1 MASGPEGEPA
11 GPRAKRLR
19 GPGSEILRLLSYG
32 SVRALRQLG
41 DGGRRP
47 SRIRVPSTTFHNH
60 AAELMRVGAMERRVL
75 AGPPR
80 QVVYELGRSGAELCG
95 LIDGWRLA
103 LGGAEPGAPIEAL
116 DWEDPRR
123 FAAAWV
129 AGFVAALLD
138 GPRSRAG
145 IEILVR
151 PESGLTS
158 NQVGGLLGSLVRAGF
173 LESAGTGPVYALTGR
188 GRAVVGQ
195 LAASARFER
204 RHLADAAPAT
214 AADGVTALRATL
226 PLVELDPEREGLCEF
241 VVEDPG
247 EAGGERVASGWARIE
262 AGRVVAT
269 GCGRTPG
276 APTVWVRGTI
286 DDWMAAV
293 IDRHLRAVKAAGDRR
308 LADAVLRDLHFR
320 LYGPGRSFG

>member
-1 MASGPEGEPA
+1 MASGPEGEPVR
-11 GPRAKRLR
+11 PRAKRLQ

-41 DGGRRP
+41 DEGRRP

-95 LIDGWRLA
+95 LIDGWSVVLA
-103 LGGAEPGAPIEAL
+103 GPEPDTPIEEL
-116 DWEDPRR
+116 DWEGPRR
-123 FAAAWV
+123 FAGAWAVGVV
-129 AGFVAALLD
+129 AGLLD

-151 PESGLTS
+151 PASGLTA
-158 NQVGGLLGSLVRAGF
+158 NQVGGLLASLARAGF
-173 LESAGTGPVYALTGR
+173 LASVGAGPIYALTDL
-188 GRAVVGQ
+188 GRAAVGQ
-195 LAASARFER
+195 LAASVRFER
-204 RHLADAAPAT
+204 RYLADAVPAT
-214 AADGVTALRATL
+214 VADGVAALRATL
-226 PLVELDPEREGLCEF
+226 PLVELDPEHQGLCE
-241 VVEDPG
+241 VLVEDRG
-247 EAGGERVASGWARIE
+247 DVGGGRAAGAWARVE

-269 GCGRTPG
+269 GYGRTPG
-276 APTVWVRGTI
+276 PPTAWIRGTI

-293 IDRHLRAVKAAGDRR
+293 IDRRPRALKAAGDRR
-308 LADAVLRDLHFR
+308 LAGALVRDLHSR
-320 LYGPGRSFG
+320 LYGPGRSLG